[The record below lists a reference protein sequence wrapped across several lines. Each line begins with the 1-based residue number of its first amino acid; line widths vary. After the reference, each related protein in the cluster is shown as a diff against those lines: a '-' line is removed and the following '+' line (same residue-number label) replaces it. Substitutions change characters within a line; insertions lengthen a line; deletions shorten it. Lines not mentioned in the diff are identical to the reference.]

1 MVENNNTETT
11 AVTESAPARNVHT
24 PTPDS
29 YTVDCGCDRLFELT
43 KELFI
48 KYNLNDKESHANNS
62 LNEYLKRN
70 GLKSEEELYSI
81 LFVS

>member
-1 MVENNNTETT
+1 MGFLRNAIINNWN
-11 AVTESAPARNVHT
+11 
-24 PTPDS
+24 PD
-29 YTVDCGCDRLFELT
+29 
-43 KELFI
+43 
-48 KYNLNDKESHANNS
+48 DKESHANNS